1 MGLEQQIVLRTAR
14 MGGFVKEDVLAYVDE
29 LNSKIYALEEEK
41 SALQKKLETGG
52 MSDKEKTS
60 YEEELARLR
69 GELGTTKNQLRAAQD
84 ELKKR
89 PVIDGSGEGGAS
101 AEELEAVQ
109 AELADARTKIESMS
123 SELTDTQAEL
133 NAAKAEIE
141 MAQENAA
148 EQAKKIE
155 DLNADNEQLRQDL
168 SQAVAQSLMGGAD
181 DDAKATLS
189 AELVDLQQKNAELQ
203 AKLNDT
209 AEEAASLK
217 AELEAK
223 DSMFAEQAN
232 LSNESDLKR
241 LAEYEAQIAD
251 LQHSLA
257 EKQQEIDAQAQQ
269 IVELQENST
278 DIGSGMSA
286 LFLEAQQTTNR
297 LKAEAKKG
305 FRMPHVF
312 IILLAIM
319 LLIVILSYLIPSG
332 LYERIEDSATG
343 MTVIDPDTFSYVEN
357 ETPITFMDYF
367 EAIYT
372 GFVNGATIMGTLF
385 ISSGMIY
392 ILEASGAFG
401 AGISAILKKTKGK
414 EFSVVCIFYTIFVI
428 FGVLGY
434 GEAAY
439 PFYPLAVTIGFALG
453 YDRMVGTGLAII
465 GSTVGFTSGLMNTFT
480 TGVAQQI
487 VGLPLFSGIGFRA
500 VGLVVFYVIGLVSL
514 YIYCRKIRKNPEASL
529 VKDEYL
535 NQRKEDHTADMGE
548 MNLPRALGLIVFLG
562 TIIIQGY
569 GCIRLGWSFPQIAAI
584 YVIMGMLLALIF
596 RIGPSEACQMFCQ
609 GAVRVFAAA
618 FAVGMAQAVV
628 VLMNQA
634 CIMDTIVH
642 GMAVLLENKSA
653 ILALLIIFVFV
664 TLFNFL
670 VVSGSGKAVI
680 VMPILQ
686 PLGEILHINQ
696 QVLVLAYQYGDGI
709 TNSFW
714 PGSSL
719 VQLSMCGVDYGSWI
733 KFCWKTYLSFIV
745 SAFVLVIIAYAIGYG
760 PF

>member
-1 MGLEQQIVLRTAR
+1 M
-14 MGGFVKEDVLAYVDE
+14 
-29 LNSKIYALEEEK
+29 SK
-41 SALQKKLETGG
+41 
-52 MSDKEKTS
+52 
-60 YEEELARLR
+60 
-69 GELGTTKNQLRAAQD
+69 
-84 ELKKR
+84 
-89 PVIDGSGEGGAS
+89 
-101 AEELEAVQ
+101 
-109 AELADARTKIESMS
+109 
-123 SELTDTQAEL
+123 
-133 NAAKAEIE
+133 KAE
-141 MAQENAA
+141 
-148 EQAKKIE
+148 
-155 DLNADNEQLRQDL
+155 
-168 SQAVAQSLMGGAD
+168 V
-181 DDAKATLS
+181 
-189 AELVDLQQKNAELQ
+189 
-203 AKLNDT
+203 
-209 AEEAASLK
+209 
-217 AELEAK
+217 
-223 DSMFAEQAN
+223 
-232 LSNESDLKR
+232 
-241 LAEYEAQIAD
+241 
-251 LQHSLA
+251 
-257 EKQQEIDAQAQQ
+257 
-269 IVELQENST
+269 
-278 DIGSGMSA
+278 
-286 LFLEAQQTTNR
+286 
-297 LKAEAKKG
+297 KKG

-319 LLIVILSYLIPSG
+319 LLIVVLSYLIPSG
-332 LYERIEDSATG
+332 SYERIEDSATG

-367 EAIYT
+367 EAVYT

-385 ISSGMIY
+385 ISSGVIY
-392 ILEASGAFG
+392 LLEVSGAFG
-401 AGISAILKKTKGK
+401 AGISAILKRTKGK

-500 VGLVVFYVIGLVSL
+500 AGLAVFYVIGLVSL
-514 YIYCRKIRKNPEASL
+514 YIYCRRIRKNPEQSL

-548 MNLPRALGLIVFLG
+548 MNLRRVLGLLVFLA
-562 TIIIQGY
+562 IIVVQGF

-584 YVIMGMLLALIF
+584 YVIMGILLAVIF
-596 RIGPSEACQMFCQ
+596 RIGPSEACQLFCQ

-618 FAVGMAQAVV
+618 FAVGLAQSVV

-642 GMAVLLENKSA
+642 GMSVLLENKSA

-686 PLGEILHINQ
+686 PLGEILHISVRRRDHQQLLAGKLACTALNVRSGLRHMD
-696 QVLVLAYQYGDGI
+696 QVLLEDLSLAYCECVCSGYDR
-709 TNSFW
+709 
-714 PGSSL
+714 
-719 VQLSMCGVDYGSWI
+719 VCGRIW
-733 KFCWKTYLSFIV
+733 
-745 SAFVLVIIAYAIGYG
+745 AVLT
-760 PF
+760 